1 MATYYKY
8 AERNVDSQVNWAEV
22 GKGIS
27 DMLADEVKIR
37 EEKKAEIDKNT
48 RDFQQTLQT
57 APQGQF
63 QDANKFTNDYAHSMM
78 EQQMI
83 DTKLLKAGKMKLQD
97 YTLRRQNYIDGT
109 NVLFDLQKL
118 YQENYKNRMDGIQTD
133 ELQALNGFNMAS
145 VEGFGDFSKS
155 RAVINSATGI
165 VSVGIMKPNPQTGVM
180 ELTDDVVPVNV
191 LKGKILATIPTW
203 KADEVMN
210 NTVKGFGDKIRVLQ
224 TIATQTKAGSITEL
238 TGVGALEASKD
249 PQFKA
254 DIEQFN
260 KAVDEQ
266 INSYFSNPYHIT
278 SVLTQNLKKYNQESY
293 TFDKD
298 IAQKDSSKI
307 LLKINQSNGLPTLDT
322 DAPSYKAQE
331 QEARDWVKSQ
341 LLSKMDSK
349 VKVDLGGFAPQ
360 PRQPS
365 QYEYERADA
374 RKTAIVLGEQISNLI
389 TGDASKIANAI
400 AYIEGM
406 DNVDRVVKGKDVI
419 TITTR
424 DKEGQSVINSYPLS
438 GLSAGD
444 IGKSLV
450 NQLNPEKLPQNTV
463 TDYVNRFNKNK
474 KVNLADTLTGKKTI
488 DFLQTPTKAGGTIAG
503 GNIRE

>member
-165 VSVGIMKPNPQTGVM
+165 VSVGIMKPNPETGVM
-180 ELTDDVVPVNV
+180 ELTNDVVPVNV

-254 DIEQFN
+254 DIQQFN

-298 IAQKDSSKI
+298 IAKKDSSKI

-322 DAPSYKAQE
+322 EAPSYKAQE
-331 QEARDWVKSQ
+331 LEARDWVKSQ

-374 RKTAIVLGEQISNLI
+374 RKTASVLGENISNLM
-389 TGDASKIANAI
+389 TGNPAQTRAALDYFQAI
-400 AYIEGM
+400 P
-406 DNVDRVVKGKDVI
+406 NVEKVEKNKDVI
-419 TITTR
+419 TVTTR
-424 DKEGQSVINSYPLS
+424 GKDGESVTQSLKLNETNAKNTGQALAK
-438 GLSAGD
+438 L
-444 IGKSLV
+444 
-450 NQLNPEKLPQNTV
+450 LNTDKLPEDMV
-463 TDYVNRFNKNK
+463 SDYVNKFNSNK
-474 KVNLADTLTGKKTI
+474 RVNLVDSYKGGKTVEFFDAPIKK
-488 DFLQTPTKAGGTIAG
+488 DGVGSKY
-503 GNIRE
+503 